1 MYLKRL
7 EILGFKTFAQK
18 TEILFPPGI
27 TAVLGPNGSG
37 KSNVADAILWVLGE
51 QNVRSLRGN
60 INQDVIFAGNER
72 RRPLG
77 LAEVSLTIDN
87 SSRIL
92 PLEFSEV
99 TVTRRV
105 YRSGEGEYFIN
116 RVACRLK
123 DIYELFLDT
132 GLGRDAYSMI
142 NQGEI
147 DAILSVRSED
157 RRAIFEEAAGI
168 KKYRHRKREAVK
180 KLENTRQNLLRLHDI
195 MVELEAQLG
204 PLARQAEV
212 ARRYADLAGRL
223 RAIELAWLGTQLRRL
238 EGERGRLETLGRDLD
253 TERARLDAELAAVR
267 AEEATAQATVA
278 QADEER
284 EALRVKEAERQ
295 QQLTQAEAQIALT
308 EERRAHADR
317 QRAALEAE
325 ILDLERRVG
334 DLAKRLQS
342 AEQERGQQLTL
353 VGEMRR
359 QMEAQQAEA
368 AQSQQRAAT
377 AEKDLEAER
386 GRMLELARR
395 QAGQRNQLA
404 QLERQV
410 QSGQTAVARLETES
424 REAEAEQQRLEA
436 QGTQAASRAE
446 ALNTEIPRLQER
458 VSALRAAATTAEQA
472 WKSATEASRTAE
484 QQWRS
489 LSARHAALAE
499 MRDSYQGYEEGV
511 RALLEAARHGR
522 LAGRFRPLMDALR
535 VAPELERAVE
545 GALGPQAQAVLVD
558 ARAAEGAL
566 RFLRERPVG
575 RVWLIRAEADGPAPD
590 GSLAAQIAADAD
602 ASGALRALLGRTVV
616 APNVDAA
623 LAAVGADGAAVTLD
637 GEYVDGRGRIAAGTG
652 KGGERA
658 SALLARRRELERLE
672 GEVAAAAAAWES
684 ARQASEAAEAERE
697 RLRSE
702 MTAQAGALEKHRV
715 EQTAARREQER
726 LVADLERAR
735 RAVSRSEEARKRT
748 QAEQEQSRA
757 ELENLRQ
764 TVAGGEGDSAALEA
778 EIARRRAVV
787 DGLAAARRAAES
799 AIGDLRVEV
808 AGLEERARGSA
819 AAARRQADGR
829 THAER
834 QIAAKRQERIAALAE
849 TESLAAE
856 GEEWRARV
864 ADLRQHAAEIAGEIA
879 ARNAARTGLVE
890 AWEAFRARAADLAS
904 RQTEMLQ
911 RSHRAEVERTAAES
925 EQTHLAAQLREEY
938 DLAPAELT
946 PDAAALET
954 VNDPAGEIGRLR
966 RQVRALGAVNLEA
979 VEEHARLAERF
990 QFLSEQRADLEE
1002 AQRRLHEAIREID
1015 ATTREKFL
1023 AAFHQ
1028 IGAAFDEMFRR
1039 LFGGG
1044 QTELVLTDPEDL
1056 LETGV
1061 DIIVQPP
1068 GKKRQNLLL
1077 LSGGERALTAAAML
1091 FALLKVKP
1099 SPFVVMDEVDAPLD
1113 EANVGRFG
1121 DVLREFSERSQFIL
1135 ITHNRGTMEVAD
1147 TLYGVTMEEPGISK
1161 VLSLRLSEIADF
1173 ERDQS
1178 NDGLAGRPRTH
1189 RHPLSLTP

>member
-7 EILGFKTFAQK
+7 EILGFKTFALK

-77 LAEVSLTIDN
+77 MAEVSLTIDN
-87 SSRIL
+87 SNHIL

-212 ARRYADLAGRL
+212 ARRYATLAGRL
-223 RAIELAWLGTQLRRL
+223 REIELAWLGTQLRRL
-238 EGERGRLETLGRDLD
+238 EGERGRLETLGRELD
-253 TERARLDAELAAVR
+253 TERARLEAELTAAR
-267 AEEATAQATVA
+267 AEESAAQTTVA
-278 QADEER
+278 KADEER
-284 EALRVKEAERQ
+284 EALRVREGERQ

-308 EERRAHADR
+308 AERRTHADR
-317 QRAALEAE
+317 QRAALESE
-325 ILDLERRVG
+325 IVELERRVEE
-334 DLAKRLQS
+334 LSRRLES

-353 VGEMRR
+353 IGEMRK
-359 QMEAQQAEA
+359 QVEARQAEA
-368 AQSQQRAAT
+368 AQAQQRAGT
-377 AEKDLEAER
+377 AEKELEAER
-386 GRMLELARR
+386 ARMLELARR

-410 QSGQTAVARLETES
+410 QSGQTAVARLEAES
-424 REAEAEQQRLEA
+424 REAEAEQQRLATQSE
-436 QGTQAASRAE
+436 QAATRAE
-446 ALNTEIPRLQER
+446 ALNAEIPRLQEQLA
-458 VSALRAAATTAEQA
+458 ALQAAAATAEQA
-472 WKSATEASRTAE
+472 WKRATEAARTAE

-511 RALLEAARHGR
+511 RALLEAARRGKW
-522 LAGRFRPLMDALR
+522 AGRFRPLMDALR

-558 ARAAEGAL
+558 ARAAEEAL
-566 RFLRERPVG
+566 RFLQERSVG
-575 RVWLIRAEADGPAPD
+575 RVWLVRAETDGPSLAD
-590 GSLAAQIAADAD
+590 SLAAQIAADAD
-602 ASGALRALLGRTVV
+602 AAGALRALLGRTVV
-616 APNVDAA
+616 APDVAAA
-623 LAAVGADGAAVTLD
+623 LAVVDGNAEAAAVTPG

-652 KGGERA
+652 KGSDRTAG
-658 SALLARRRELERLE
+658 LLARRRELERLE
-672 GEVAAAAAAWES
+672 GEVAAAATAWES
-684 ARQASEAAEAERE
+684 ARQAAEAAEAERE
-697 RLRSE
+697 RLRAE
-702 MTAQAGALEKHRV
+702 VTAHSGALEKRRV
-715 EQTAARREQER
+715 EQTAARREHER
-726 LVADLERAR
+726 LAADLERAR
-735 RAVSRSEEARKRT
+735 RTVGRSEEARKRT
-748 QAEQEQSRA
+748 QAEQEQARA
-757 ELENLRQ
+757 ELERLRQ
-764 TVAGGEGDSAALEA
+764 SVAASEGDNAALEA

-787 DGLAAARRAAES
+787 DELASARRVAEN

-808 AGLEERARGSA
+808 AGLEERARGSG
-819 AAARRQADGR
+819 AAARRHADGR
-829 THAER
+829 AQAER
-834 QIAAKRQERIAALAE
+834 QMSAKRQERIAALAE
-849 TESLAAE
+849 SESLAAE
-856 GEEWRARV
+856 GDDWRARV
-864 ADLRQHAAEIAGEIA
+864 AELRQQAEALAAEIA
-879 ARNAARTGLVE
+879 ARNAARTELVA
-890 AWEAFRARAADLAS
+890 AWEAVRARTTDLAS
-904 RQTEMLQ
+904 RQTELLQ

-938 DLAPAELT
+938 DLTPAELT
-946 PDAAALET
+946 PDTELLNT
-954 VNDPAGEIGRLR
+954 LSDPAGEIGRLR

-1023 AAFHQ
+1023 AAFHA

-1044 QTELVLTDPEDL
+1044 HTELVLTDPEDL

-1173 ERDQS
+1173 EREQ
-1178 NDGLAGRPRTH
+1178 NNGGLPGRTH
-1189 RHPLSLTP
+1189 RHPLSMTP

>member
-18 TEILFPPGI
+18 TEILFPLGI

-157 RRAIFEEAAGI
+157 RRSIFEEAAGI

-204 PLARQAEV
+204 PLARQAQV
-212 ARRYADLAGRL
+212 ARRYAELAGRL
-223 RAIELAWLGTQLRRL
+223 REIELAWLGTHLRRL
-238 EGERGRLETLGRDLD
+238 EGERGRLETLGRELD
-253 TERARLDAELAAVR
+253 EERARLDAELAAVR
-267 AEEATAQATVA
+267 AEESTAQAAVA
-278 QADEER
+278 LADEER
-284 EALRVKEAERQ
+284 EAVRAREAERQ
-295 QQLTQAEAQIALT
+295 QQLAQAQAQVALT
-308 EERRAHADR
+308 EERRGHTDR

-325 ILDLERRVG
+325 ILELERRVE
-334 DLAKRLQS
+334 DLAKRLES

-368 AQSQQRAAT
+368 AQAQQRAAA
-377 AEKDLEAER
+377 AEKELEAER

-410 QSGQTAVARLETES
+410 QSGQTAVARLETEG
-424 REAEAEQQRLEA
+424 REAEAELQRLEL
-436 QGTQAASRAE
+436 QAGQASSRAE
-446 ALNTEIPRLQER
+446 ALNAEIPQLQER
-458 VSALRAAATTAEQA
+458 VTALQTGSAAAEQA
-472 WKSATEASRTAE
+472 WKSAAEAARTAE

-489 LSARHAALAE
+489 LAARHAALAE

-511 RALLEAARHGR
+511 RALLEEARRGK
-522 LAGRFRPLMDALR
+522 LAGQFRPLMDALR
-535 VAPELERAVE
+535 VTPELERAVE
-545 GALGPQAQAVLVD
+545 GALGPHAQAVLVD
-558 ARAAEGAL
+558 ARAAEEAL
-566 RFLRERPVG
+566 RFLRERAVG
-575 RVWLIRAEADGPAPD
+575 RVWLIQGEADGPAQE
-590 GSLAAQIAADAD
+590 GSLAAEIAADAD
-602 ASGALRALLGRTVV
+602 AAGPLRALLGRTVL
-616 APNVDAA
+616 APDIDAA
-623 LAAVGADGAAVTLD
+623 RAAVAGGGEAAAVTLS
-637 GEYVDGRGRIAAGTG
+637 GEYVDGRGRMAVGTG

-658 SALLARRRELERLE
+658 AGLLARRRELERLE
-672 GEVAAAAAAWES
+672 QEVTAAAAAAES
-684 ARQASEAAEAERE
+684 ARQTSEAAEAERE

-702 MTAQAGALEKHRV
+702 VAAQSGALEKRRV
-715 EQTAARREQER
+715 EQTAARREHER
-726 LVADLERAR
+726 LAADLERAR
-735 RAVSRSEEARKRT
+735 RAVSRSEEARRRT

-757 ELENLRQ
+757 ELESLRQ
-764 TVAGGEGDSAALEA
+764 AVAGSDGDSSALEA

-787 DGLAAARRAAES
+787 DGLVAARRAAES
-799 AIGDLRVEV
+799 AIGDLRVDV
-808 AGLEERARGSA
+808 AALEERARGSA
-819 AAARRQADGR
+819 AAARRHADGR

-849 TESLAAE
+849 SESLAAE

-864 ADLRQHAAEIAGEIA
+864 AELRQHAGELAGEIA
-879 ARNAARTGLVE
+879 ARSAARTALVE
-890 AWEAFRARAADLAS
+890 AWEAIRARATDFAS
-904 RQTEMLQ
+904 RQTELLQ
-911 RSHRAEVERTAAES
+911 RSHRAEVEQTAAGS
-925 EQTHLAAQLREEY
+925 EYTHLAAQLREEY

-966 RQVRALGAVNLEA
+966 RQVRALGAVNPEA

-990 QFLSEQRADLEE
+990 QFLCEQRADLEE

-1044 QTELVLTDPEDL
+1044 HTELVLTDPEDL

-1061 DIIVQPP
+1061 DILVQPP

-1077 LSGGERALTAAAML
+1077 LSGGERALTASAML

-1121 DVLREFSERSQFIL
+1121 DLLREFSERSQFIL

-1161 VLSLRLSEIADF
+1161 VLSLRLSELADF
-1173 ERDQS
+1173 ERDHA
-1178 NDGLAGRPRTH
+1178 NGGPPARAH
-1189 RHPLSLTP
+1189 RHPLSTMP